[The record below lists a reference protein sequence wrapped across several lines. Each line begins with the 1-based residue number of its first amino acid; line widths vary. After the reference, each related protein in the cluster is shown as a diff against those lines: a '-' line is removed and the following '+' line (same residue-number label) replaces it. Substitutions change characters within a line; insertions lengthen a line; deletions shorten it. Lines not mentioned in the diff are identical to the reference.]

1 MCACICFFCSHVVSG
16 TANVYRNWL
25 SVWGCWWPWLLG
37 YFCSFPSLSFLF
49 FVHIKPRWLWCFSH
63 FEVVSIAESLLRK
76 IFDFV
81 FCFGGFS
88 VPSFD
93 PYVFPLYDQ
102 HILRIYLHCTLYKFF
117 LYTPLCERGV
127 FMHFWFPLHGMLI
140 YQYTSYSGLP
150 SYWFSSCLLL
160 FSPLTCM
167 GFMGYL
173 AVLFLPPSGLET
185 VYFCLL
191 RVGWDQHCSF
201 VSDVLF
207 WEYGGLVWGLSVQM
221 L

>member
-1 MCACICFFCSHVVSG
+1 MLFALRGCVDCRELATQFF
-16 TANVYRNWL
+16 
-25 SVWGCWWPWLLG
+25 
-37 YFCSFPSLSFLF
+37 
-49 FVHIKPRWLWCFSH
+49 
-63 FEVVSIAESLLRK
+63 E
-76 IFDFV
+76 FV
-81 FCFGGFS
+81 FCFGGFA
-88 VPSFD
+88 VPSFY

-102 HILRIYLHCTLYKFF
+102 HILRVYLHCTLYKFF

-191 RVGWDQHCSF
+191 LVGWDQHCSF

-207 WEYGGLVWGLSVQM
+207 LGIRWFGLRFVGTDAVIPVGLCYHSWRNIYIYFFCIDY